1 MTVGKMRW
9 TFVLTVLLA
18 LAACSD
24 KESETVVAKIS
35 GRVAEI
41 NSYGQVV
48 PDFTPE
54 DMKKA
59 GFDYADLINA
69 TIGDDTKVENV
80 PFLTSFNESGVL
92 ELSYVDYN
100 AKGTDYGFGLLNGD
114 FHKFVGGKVGDKVVM
129 TLAKK
134 GGYKKNYDLLRSV
147 YPEERRAN
155 ETAEQYANFRM
166 ITTSGMAE
174 GVIYRSSN
182 PLNCVNNACRYRVA
196 DSLARVVG
204 IKTEID
210 LADTEEKVEKYMAT
224 EGYESEYCPQLF
236 RAGNTITCG
245 MSAAIFDDAFKAK
258 MGQIVKFMIA
268 HEPPYLVHC
277 NEGKDRCGFV
287 SMLFEALQGASAEE
301 LRDDYMET
309 MLNFYQIEKGGESYR
324 LRQTIAIDRMIWV
337 LCNEESLAN
346 YKEIRWD
353 DIDVLAIKSDELQA
367 AARNYLSECGVSD
380 QECDTLMNI
389 LAGKKTVTDA
399 AGTH

>member
-1 MTVGKMRW
+1 MTRVKLRVAFA
-9 TFVLTVLLA
+9 FVVLLA
-18 LAACSD
+18 LTACSD
-24 KESETVVAKIS
+24 KDHEALVARIS

-48 PDFTPE
+48 PDFTPA

-59 GFDYADLINA
+59 GFEYADLVHA
-69 TIGDDTKVENV
+69 TIGDAAELDSV

-100 AKGTDYGFGLLNGD
+100 AKGTDYGFALLNGN
-114 FHKFVGGKVGDKVVM
+114 FHKSVGGNVGDKVVITM
-129 TLAKK
+129 SKK

-166 ITTSGMAE
+166 ITTSGVAE

-182 PLNCVNNACRYRVA
+182 PLNCVNNAGRYRVA

-210 LADTEEKVEKYMAT
+210 LADTDEKVETYMAT
-224 EGYESEYCPQLF
+224 EGYASEYCPHLF
-236 RAGNTITCG
+236 KSGNTITCG
-245 MSAAIFDDAFKAK
+245 MSAAIFDDAFKAEV
-258 MGQIVKFMIA
+258 GRLVKFMIA

-287 SMLFEALQGASAEE
+287 SMLLEALQGADVGE

-309 MLNFYQIEKGGESYR
+309 MLNFYQIERGGESYL
-324 LRQTIAIDRMIWV
+324 LRQKIAIDRMIWV
-337 LCNEESLAN
+337 LCNEDALAN
-346 YKEIRWD
+346 YREIRWD
-353 DIDVLAIKSDELQA
+353 DIDVAAIKTDELQA
-367 AARNYLSECGVSD
+367 AARNYLSECGVD
-380 QECDTLMNI
+380 DRECDTLTGI
-389 LAGKKTVTDA
+389 LAGKKTSATSD
-399 AGTH
+399 TTY